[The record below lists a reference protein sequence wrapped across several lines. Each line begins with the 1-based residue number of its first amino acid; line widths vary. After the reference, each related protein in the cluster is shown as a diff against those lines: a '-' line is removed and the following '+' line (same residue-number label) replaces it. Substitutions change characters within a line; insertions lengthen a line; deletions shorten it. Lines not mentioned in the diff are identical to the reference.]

1 MQPVPFWMDDFPRP
15 DRLPVVGLPDEAGVV
30 VVGAGVTG
38 LSAARRLAR
47 AGADVAVV
55 DAGVIGAGA
64 STISGGMTI
73 YGLKAGVAETMDR
86 YGRDLGLEMW
96 QASLDAVDL
105 VDRIVT
111 TDAIDCDFHRSGAVE
126 LGYTD
131 RDRNAFVKESAWMA
145 KELGFDTRLVS
156 GSEMA
161 SVVGSERFA
170 AALVDDFSGGLH
182 PAKYTYGLAEAAVRA
197 GASLVE
203 HAAVL
208 GITRDGSSFV
218 VRTALG
224 SIRADEVL
232 VATNGYT
239 GDLVP
244 GLQRRII
251 PVGSYIVVTEPL
263 SPEVAA
269 EVVPE
274 GRMLWT
280 ARRFLNYFRLTP
292 DGRLLMGGRHNLST
306 DLDLAESARD
316 LRATIL
322 DFYPQLAPYEITH
335 SWSGRVGVTFD
346 LQPHI
351 TRFDGVWV
359 AAGYSG
365 HGMATGTYLG
375 DEVGGMMS
383 GEVERN
389 PFADI
394 PWAGKWFYRK
404 RPWFLPAA
412 ALLYRQMDR
421 MGR

>member
-1 MQPVPFWMDDFPRP
+1 M
-15 DRLPVVGLPDEAGVV
+15 
-30 VVGAGVTG
+30 
-38 LSAARRLAR
+38 
-47 AGADVAVV
+47 
-55 DAGVIGAGA
+55 
-64 STISGGMTI
+64 
-73 YGLKAGVAETMDR
+73 
-86 YGRDLGLEMW
+86 EMW
-96 QASLDAVDL
+96 QASLAAIDL

-111 TDAIDCDFHRSGAVE
+111 SESIDCDFHRTGAVE

-131 RDRNAFVKESAWMA
+131 RDRRAFEQESIWM
-145 KELGFDTRLVS
+145 KRELGFETQLVS
-156 GSEMA
+156 ESEMP
-161 SVVGSERFA
+161 SVVGSDRFV
-170 AALVDDFSGGLH
+170 AALVDEFSGGLH
-182 PAKYTYGLAEAAVRA
+182 PAKYTYGLAEAAARA

-208 GITRDGSSFV
+208 DISREGSSFV

-224 SIRADEVL
+224 SVSAEEVL

-239 GDLVP
+239 GDLIP
-244 GLQRRII
+244 GLQRRIV

-263 SPEVAA
+263 PPEVAA
-269 EVVPE
+269 EVVPQN
-274 GRMLWT
+274 RMLWT
-280 ARRFLNYFRLTP
+280 ARRFINYFRLTP

-306 DLDLAESARD
+306 DLDLAESARE

-322 DFYPQLAPYEITH
+322 DIYPQLAPYEITH

-359 AAGYSG
+359 ATGYSG

-375 DEVGGMMS
+375 DEVGGMMA
-383 GEVERN
+383 GEVERS

-394 PWAGKWFYRK
+394 PWPGRWFYRK

>member
-1 MQPVPFWMDDFPRP
+1 MQPVPFWIDDFPRP
-15 DRLPVVGLPDEAGVV
+15 EDLPVAGLPDEAGVV
-30 VVGAGVTG
+30 VVGGGVTG
-38 LSAARRLAR
+38 LTAARRLAR

-64 STISGGMTI
+64 STISGGMAI
-73 YGLKAGVAETMDR
+73 YGLKAGVAETMNR
-86 YGRDLGLEMW
+86 HGRDLGLEMW

-111 TDAIDCDFHRSGAVE
+111 TEAIDCDFHRSGAVE
-126 LGYTD
+126 LGYAD
-131 RDRNAFVKESAWMA
+131 RDRNAFAKESAWMA
-145 KELGFDTRLVS
+145 EELGFDTRLVS

-161 SVVGSERFA
+161 SVVGSRRFE

-182 PAKYTYGLAEAAVRA
+182 PAKYTYGLAETAARA
-197 GASLVE
+197 GATLVE

-224 SIRADEVL
+224 SVRAGEVL

-244 GLQRRII
+244 GLRRRIV

-316 LRATIL
+316 LRSTIL

-375 DEVGGMMS
+375 DEVGGMMA
-383 GEVERN
+383 GDVERS

-394 PWAGKWFYRK
+394 PWPGKWFYRK